1 MAAPEALPTVA
12 VVIPTRGGRAALL
25 QRAVPKLLADPGTS
39 ELIIVLDLDDSDTEA
54 VVRRYADSD
63 RRVRWA
69 RSGSPAQTTL
79 SREQGARDLGA
90 RLAESQVILAL
101 DDDVEPGFGL
111 VSGHARHHVDMD
123 ARVVVG
129 YMPVV
134 PPASRRGGL
143 RATAQL
149 YADTYARECTQFQA
163 DPATVL
169 LGLWGGNFS
178 LPRRHWLRAAG
189 DMPGS
194 AGYHVD
200 REFGLRLRR
209 LGLSGVFDRDLRADH
224 WYRRSTPQLMND
236 ARSSGQG
243 LARLRVAYP
252 ELALLDPNGQW
263 PVSSAR
269 SSGLRAIGGAGCLKH
284 AACARSLS
292 WPRRVACRQ
301 LSTPVCALCGGW
313 LPSAGVGKRRL
324 VPHER
329 GSCLT
334 LPSRSGASRGPS
346 RGTRYASKTDSTFQS
361 PSRALQASRAC
372 RPRTLA
378 CADRA
383 SRADPSWSR
392 LPAYRLGHSEPRHTG

>member
-39 ELIIVLDLDDSDTEA
+39 ELIIVLDLDDSETEA
-54 VVRRYADSD
+54 VVRRYADVD
-63 RRVRWA
+63 PRVRWA
-69 RSGSPAQTTL
+69 RSGGPETTL

-90 RLAESQVILAL
+90 RLAESHVILAL
-101 DDDVEPGFGL
+101 DDDVEPGLGL

-134 PPASRRGGL
+134 PPASRRGGH

-149 YADTYARECTQFQA
+149 YADTYARECTQFRA

-178 LPRRHWLRAAG
+178 LPRRHWLMAVG

-209 LGLSGVFDRDLRADH
+209 LGLNGVFDPNLRADH
-224 WYRRSTPQLMND
+224 WYRRSTLQLMND

-243 LARLRVAYP
+243 VARLRAAYP
-252 ELALLDPNGQW
+252 ELALLDPEQ
-263 PVSSAR
+263 PMAR
-269 SSGLRAIGGAGCLKH
+269 LLSPLVWASRRRSGWMLETGCLRAVAVAA
-284 AACARSLS
+284 AACRLS
-292 WPRRVACRQ
+292 AVEYACVRT
-301 LSTPVCALCGGW
+301 LW
-313 LPSAGVGKRRL
+313 RL
-324 VPHER
+324 AAER
-329 GSCLT
+329 G
-334 LPSRSGASRGPS
+334 RREA
-346 RGTRYASKTDSTFQS
+346 A
-361 PSRALQASRAC
+361 AV
-372 RPRTLA
+372 
-378 CADRA
+378 
-383 SRADPSWSR
+383 
-392 LPAYRLGHSEPRHTG
+392 PA

>member
-1 MAAPEALPTVA
+1 MATPEALPTVA
-12 VVIPTRGGRAALL
+12 VVIPTGGGRAALL
-25 QRAVPKLLADPGTS
+25 RRALPRLLADPGTS
-39 ELIIVLDLDDSDTEA
+39 ELIIVLDRDDSDTEA
-54 VVRRYADSD
+54 VVRRYADAD

-69 RSGSPAQTTL
+69 RSSGPAETTL

-111 VSGHARHHVDMD
+111 VSGHARHHVDMN
-123 ARVVVG
+123 AQVVVG

-149 YADTYARECTQFQA
+149 YADTYARECVRFRA

-189 DMPGS
+189 DTPGS

-209 LGLSGVFDRDLRADH
+209 LGLNGVFDPDLRADH

-243 LARLRVAYP
+243 VARLRAAYP
-252 ELALLDPNGQW
+252 ELALLDPER
-263 PVSSAR
+263 PMAR
-269 SSGLRAIGGAGCLKH
+269 LLQPLVWASDHPWGWMLETGCLRAVAVVA
-284 AACARSLS
+284 AACRLS
-292 WPRRVACRQ
+292 AVEYACVRTLWRVA
-301 LSTPVCALCGGW
+301 A
-313 LPSAGVGKRRL
+313 
-324 VPHER
+324 ER
-329 GSCLT
+329 GRREAAAVS
-334 LPSRSGASRGPS
+334 A
-346 RGTRYASKTDSTFQS
+346 
-361 PSRALQASRAC
+361 
-372 RPRTLA
+372 
-378 CADRA
+378 
-383 SRADPSWSR
+383 
-392 LPAYRLGHSEPRHTG
+392 